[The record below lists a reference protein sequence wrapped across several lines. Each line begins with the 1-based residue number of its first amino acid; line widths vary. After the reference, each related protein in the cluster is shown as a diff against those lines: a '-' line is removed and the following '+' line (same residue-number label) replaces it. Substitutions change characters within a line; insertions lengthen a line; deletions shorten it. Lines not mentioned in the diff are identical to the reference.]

1 MGESEHETVRRL
13 LNANHMTQE
22 TMQRAQIHALL
33 AIDDSLRELVAE
45 MKRTGPKTEPF
56 LYVLDPSEDE

>member
-1 MGESEHETVRRL
+1 MSHRRDVEAAL
-13 LNANHMTQE
+13 PKMHILSQQE
-22 TMQRAQIHALL
+22 IQRLHIQALL
-33 AIDDSLRELVAE
+33 ALDDTLRELVAE